1 MFVSGHAERASFA
14 NPAHL
19 PLILRPGRPLLF
31 KTFGPEA
38 ESGVFPIE
46 YLEHGSAAVTEHEAG
61 TIEMVLPETSDAGS
75 DSAYF
80 LIRGRKVWYL
90 KFLISSGVNKNP
102 VNPCEPTCGTGHE
115 IHD

>member
-1 MFVSGHAERASFA
+1 MPVSGHAERASFA

-19 PLILRPGRPLLF
+19 PLILRPGELLLF
-31 KTFGPEA
+31 KTFGPQA
-38 ESGVFPIE
+38 ESGVFPVG

-61 TIEMVLPETSDAGS
+61 TIEVVLPEASDAGS

-80 LIRGRKVWYL
+80 LIRRRKVWYVR
-90 KFLISSGVNKNP
+90 FLISLVVNENHI
-102 VNPCEPTCGTGHE
+102 NPCKPTCGTGHE